1 MPVFAILQMWRVD
14 DRGRVYAHMLD
25 TVKIYNPCGSAASVV
40 HTGAIEERC
49 VDNHARVCDSTN
61 VACRRQRPCLR
72 SYAHTLY
79 VTTMVPSDV
88 LPQDAIVNG
97 DTPSSSRCLATSAAC
112 GTAGYNLIN
121 GSLLWSSHSRE
132 FGT

>member
-1 MPVFAILQMWRVD
+1 MPVFATLQMWRVD
-14 DRGRVYAHMLD
+14 GRGRVYAHMLD

-61 VACRRQRPCLR
+61 VARRRQRPCLR

-79 VTTMVPSDV
+79 VTTMVPSMV
-88 LPQDAIVNG
+88 TLHQARAALLQAPYLQH
-97 DTPSSSRCLATSAAC
+97 PS
-112 GTAGYNLIN
+112 
-121 GSLLWSSHSRE
+121 
-132 FGT
+132 

>member
-1 MPVFAILQMWRVD
+1 MWRVD
-14 DRGRVYAHMLD
+14 GRGRVYAHMLD

-79 VTTMVPSDV
+79 VTTMVPSTRFHRFLFRPEIRTFEKENKKYTNSAQLGPMSV
-88 LPQDAIVNG
+88 LFSQEDAELHGESESGLEV
-97 DTPSSSRCLATSAAC
+97 PR
-112 GTAGYNLIN
+112 Y
-121 GSLLWSSHSRE
+121 
-132 FGT
+132 